1 MAHHTDPDLL
11 NNVLQL
17 LTEQG
22 HDAFAEGLRLNRS
35 NPQPLRNRCRNNV
48 ARLNKRRL
56 RIVFRNCVDEQ

>member
-22 HDAFAEGLRLNRS
+22 HDAFAEGLLEAVGAS
-35 NPQPLRNRCRNNV
+35 GLLHVGFCS
-48 ARLNKRRL
+48 AYK
-56 RIVFRNCVDEQ
+56 VDG